1 MREKISDPETT
12 GMEIISL
19 QETFDLGRSQAEAGQ
34 FRDALPHF
42 QKMLKQVKETSN
54 GKFSEPMHQSYY
66 ALCMTMV
73 FGPSREAIQ
82 LSERAVSKEFYNPDL
97 YCNLGLV
104 YMRCGKRGPAFRAFQ
119 RGLALN
125 RKHIRTLRALQKYEM
140 RQPPTFRFLS
150 RGHFL
155 NRLAGR
161 IRYRLGGES
170 D

>member
-1 MREKISDPETT
+1 METP
-12 GMEIISL
+12 SL
-19 QETFDLGRSQAEAGQ
+19 QEAFETGRTQAEAGK

-42 QKMLKQVKETSN
+42 QNMLEQVKETNN

-125 RKHIRTLRALQKYEM
+125 RKHPRILRALQKYEM
-140 RQPPTFRFLS
+140 RQQPVFPFLS

-161 IRYRLGGES
+161 IRYRFSS
-170 D
+170 DPD